1 MSDDNEQHPIEKE
14 ITRREAMEKIG
25 KYGVFVP
32 ATLAVLTTAPRAFA
46 QSNGSVLRI
55 NGSLRCNMSPVNP
68 FQLGLALGDP
78 ANEPSQIQYT
88 DSIGGFEFSLDVPVG
103 SSDTWYIIDTLGGG
117 GTITSGNYPP
127 LTHALGV
134 VQFCPD

>member
-55 NGSLRCNMSPVNP
+55 TGSLRCHSFPIHP
-68 FQLGLALGDP
+68 RQLGVALGDP

-88 DSIGGFEFSLDVPVG
+88 DSIGGF
-103 SSDTWYIIDTLGGG
+103 
-117 GTITSGNYPP
+117 
-127 LTHALGV
+127 
-134 VQFCPD
+134 